1 MPLSVC
7 VMILWLSI
15 IIFRH
20 EDPHTDP
27 DLQKQNFKDRFY
39 GQNDPVAAKM
49 LARVEGK
56 EILPPADK
64 SITTLWIGGLS
75 PVAKE
80 EDIKYITKK

>member
-1 MPLSVC
+1 
-7 VMILWLSI
+7 
-15 IIFRH
+15 
-20 EDPHTDP
+20 
-27 DLQKQNFKDRFY
+27 
-39 GQNDPVAAKM
+39 M